1 MADRV
6 AVTAESVRAY
16 LDREMT
22 GDNYHLMYGL
32 HLLSRDRF
40 TAVMDALM
48 NGELQLEELVRLG
61 GFTNNEAYLL
71 LRETLGSWVSPA
83 VAEPRTGEDGYAYL
97 SETLGL
103 GAMVRAAATAPARTP
118 VGRLLGA
125 VVTVGKGGH
134 SGTEEVEAIF
144 IDRVLDQA
152 LAGLPLS
159 VYLPETAGQVRDL
172 PMAGSTLTRRDVLW
186 GLARVT
192 LSPIMETSTV
202 LEKLVSVGRRRSK
215 ILTAPG
221 LAEWVMSETRPA
233 NDTRLLMHR
242 EAAERTIRGHY
253 TLDEIVTKLDGIY
266 SAVPNFVGTGRTF
279 SRLDFQTAVVRA
291 ALTTHFPDEAEL
303 VERVSVV
310 SDVLQAMFDHRD
322 RLCAFALRVLEG
334 CSKNLIGE
342 YPPN

>member
-61 GFTNNEAYLL
+61 GFTNNEADLL

-97 SETLGL
+97 SETLGM
-103 GAMVRAAATAPARTP
+103 GALVRAAATAPARTP

-125 VVTVGKGGH
+125 TVVIGKGGH
-134 SGTEEVEAIF
+134 SGTDEVEAIF
-144 IDRVLDQA
+144 ADRILEPA
-152 LAGLPLS
+152 LAGLPMS
-159 VYLPETAGQVRDL
+159 VYLPETADEIRAL
-172 PMAGSTLTRRDVLW
+172 PMVNSTAGRQDFLW
-186 GLARVT
+186 GLSRVA
-192 LSPIMETSTV
+192 LSPIMGSGTV

-215 ILTAPG
+215 IITAPG

-233 NDTRLLMHR
+233 SDTRLLMHR
-242 EAAERTIRGHY
+242 EAAERTIAGPY
-253 TLDEIVTKLDGIY
+253 TLAEISAKLDRVY
-266 SAVPNFVGTGRTF
+266 AAVPSFVATGRTL
-279 SRLDFQTAVVRA
+279 SRLDFQLTVARN
-291 ALTTHFPDEAEL
+291 ALIAHFPDESEL
-303 VERVSVV
+303 VERVSVAT
-310 SDVLQAMFDHRD
+310 DALQALFDHRD
-322 RLCAFALRVLEG
+322 RLRAFALRVLEG
-334 CSKNLIGE
+334 CSKNLLGE